1 MRVAARNGSYSPGR
15 NALDANLVLLYL
27 SVNGHVADCLAARR
41 RRLGNPGFDGML
53 QYLNFPERDHRM
65 RRRDFLKTGTLAGA
79 AALQLHSFPYN
90 LFAAAK
96 PKYAQDIV
104 TLGKTGIKLTRLAQ
118 GTGTVGYN
126 KSSDQTRK
134 LGIQGLADLLKA
146 GVDQG
151 LNFWDCA
158 DSYGS
163 HPHVREA
170 LKSVKREKVV
180 IMTKSWATSE
190 AQMRS
195 DLDRFRQELGT
206 DYIDIF
212 LLHCMQ
218 DDDWPAKKRA
228 AMAVVSEA
236 KEKKIVRAHG
246 VSCHTLGALKAAA
259 ASNWVEV
266 DLARLNP
273 AGLHMDADPT
283 TVLSVLADMKSR
295 GKGIIGM
302 KILGQGD
309 LRNRIDEA
317 LQYALAHEVLDCFTI
332 GCESRAEME
341 DLLKRIPAAS
351 VRG

>member
-1 MRVAARNGSYSPGR
+1 MK
-15 NALDANLVLLYL
+15 
-27 SVNGHVADCLAARR
+27 
-41 RRLGNPGFDGML
+41 
-53 QYLNFPERDHRM
+53 
-65 RRRDFLKTGTLAGA
+65 RRDFLKTGALVGA
-79 AALQLHSFPYN
+79 TLQLHNFPYH
-90 LFAAAK
+90 LLAADK
-96 PKYAQDIV
+96 HKYAQDV
-104 TLGKTGIKLTRLAQ
+104 VPLGKTGINLTRLAQ

-126 KSSDQTRK
+126 KSSNQTRK

-163 HPHVREA
+163 HPHVHEA
-170 LKSVKREKVV
+170 LKGVKREKVV
-180 IMTKSWATSE
+180 IMTKTWATSE
-190 AQMRS
+190 SQMRS

-206 DYIDIF
+206 DYIDIL

-218 DDDWPAKKRA
+218 DSNWPEVKKG
-228 AMAVVSEA
+228 AMAVISEA
-236 KEKKIVRAHG
+236 KQKRIVRTHG

-259 ASNWVEV
+259 ASDWVEV

-273 AGLHMDADPT
+273 AGLHMDADPA
-283 TVLSVLADMKSR
+283 TVISVLKDMKSK

-309 LRNRIDEA
+309 MRNKIDEA
-317 LQYALAHEVLDCFTI
+317 LQYALAQDVLDCFTI
-332 GCESRAEME
+332 GCESKGELA

-351 VRG
+351 VRA

>member
-1 MRVAARNGSYSPGR
+1 MNTVKP
-15 NALDANLVLLYL
+15 NL
-27 SVNGHVADCLAARR
+27 G
-41 RRLGNPGFDGML
+41 GML
-53 QYLNFPERDHRM
+53 QCLNSPERNHSM
-65 RRRDFLKTGTLAGA
+65 RRRDFLKAGTLAGA
-79 AALQLHSFPYN
+79 AALQFPNFPYH

-96 PKYAQDIV
+96 QKNAQDIV

-126 KSSDQTRK
+126 KSSNQTRK
-134 LGIQGLADLLKA
+134 LGIQGLADLLRA

-180 IMTKSWATSE
+180 IMTKSWATTE

-195 DLDRFRQELGT
+195 DIDRFRQELGT

-218 DDDWPAKKRA
+218 DNDWPEKKKG
-228 AMAVVSEA
+228 AMAVVREA
-236 KEKKIVRAHG
+236 KEKKIVRTHG

-259 ASNWVEV
+259 ASEWVEV

-273 AGLHMDADPT
+273 AGLHMDADPA
-283 TVLSVLADMKSR
+283 TVISVLKEMKSK
-295 GKGIIGM
+295 GKGVIGM

-309 LRNRIDEA
+309 MRGKIDEA
-317 LQYALAHEVLDCFTI
+317 LQYALSQDVLDCFTI
-332 GCESRAEME
+332 GCESRSEME

-351 VRG
+351 VRA

>member
-1 MRVAARNGSYSPGR
+1 MK
-15 NALDANLVLLYL
+15 
-27 SVNGHVADCLAARR
+27 RR
-41 RRLGNPGFDGML
+41 
-53 QYLNFPERDHRM
+53 E
-65 RRRDFLKTGTLAGA
+65 FLKAGTLAGA
-79 AALQLHSFPYN
+79 AALQLRSFPCH
-90 LFAAAK
+90 LFAAEK
-96 PKYAQDIV
+96 QKRAQDIV

-118 GTGTVGYN
+118 GTGTIGYN
-126 KSSDQTRK
+126 KSSNQTRK
-134 LGIQGLADLLKA
+134 LGIQGLAELLRA

-151 LNFWDCA
+151 LSFWDCA

-180 IMTKSWATSE
+180 IMSKTWANGE

-206 DYIDIF
+206 DYIDIL

-218 DDDWPAKKRA
+218 DTNWPQQKKA
-228 AMAVVSEA
+228 VMAVLSEA
-236 KEKKIVRAHG
+236 KERKIIRSLG
-246 VSCHTLGALKAAA
+246 VSCHTIGALRTAAA
-259 ASNWVEV
+259 TDWVEV
-266 DLARLNP
+266 QLARLNP
-273 AGLHMDADPT
+273 ASLHMDADPA
-283 TVLSVLADMKSR
+283 TVISVLREMKSK

-309 LRNRIDEA
+309 LRSKVDEA
-317 LQYALAHEVLDCFTI
+317 LQYALAQDVLDCFTI
-332 GCESRAEME
+332 GCESRGELE

>member
-1 MRVAARNGSYSPGR
+1 MK
-15 NALDANLVLLYL
+15 
-27 SVNGHVADCLAARR
+27 RR
-41 RRLGNPGFDGML
+41 
-53 QYLNFPERDHRM
+53 E
-65 RRRDFLKTGTLAGA
+65 FLKSSALVG
-79 AALQLHSFPYN
+79 AALQLHSFPYKA
-90 LFAAAK
+90 FAAEK
-96 PKYAQDIV
+96 QKYAQDIV
-104 TLGKTGIKLTRLAQ
+104 PLGKTGIKLTRLAQ

-126 KSSDQTRK
+126 KSSNQTRN

-163 HPHVREA
+163 HPHVHEA

-180 IMTKSWATSE
+180 IMTKTWATSE

-206 DYIDIF
+206 DYIDIL

-218 DDDWPAKKRA
+218 DNNWPEKKKG
-228 AMAVVSEA
+228 AMAVISEA
-236 KEKKIVRAHG
+236 KEKKIVRTHG

-259 ASNWVEV
+259 ASDWVEV

-273 AGLHMDADPT
+273 AGLHMDADPA
-283 TVLSVLADMKSR
+283 TVISVLKDMKSK

-309 LRNRIDEA
+309 MRDRVDQA
-317 LQYALAHEVLDCFTI
+317 LQYGLAQDVLDCFTI
-332 GCESRAEME
+332 GCESKAELG

>member
-1 MRVAARNGSYSPGR
+1 MK
-15 NALDANLVLLYL
+15 
-27 SVNGHVADCLAARR
+27 RR
-41 RRLGNPGFDGML
+41 
-53 QYLNFPERDHRM
+53 E
-65 RRRDFLKTGTLAGA
+65 FLKTCTLAGA
-79 AALQLHSFPYN
+79 AALPLHNFPYH
-90 LFAAAK
+90 LLAAAK
-96 PKYAQDIV
+96 QKYAQDIV
-104 TLGKTGIKLTRLAQ
+104 TLGNTGIKLTRLAQ

-126 KSSDQTRK
+126 KSSNQTRK
-134 LGIQGLADLLKA
+134 LGIQGLADLLRA

-206 DYIDIF
+206 DYIDIL

-218 DDDWPAKKRA
+218 DSDWPEKKKA
-228 AMAVVSEA
+228 AMAVVTEA
-236 KEKKIVRAHG
+236 KAKKIVRAHG
-246 VSCHTLGALKAAA
+246 VSCHTIGALRAAA
-259 ASNWVEV
+259 ATDWVEV

-273 AGLHMDADPT
+273 AGLHMDADPA
-283 TVLSVLADMKSR
+283 TVISVLKDMKAK
-295 GKGIIGM
+295 GKGVIGM
-302 KILGQGD
+302 KILGQGGM
-309 LRNRIDEA
+309 RNKVDEA
-317 LQYALAHEVLDCFTI
+317 LQYALAQDVLDCFTI
-332 GCESRAEME
+332 GCESRSEME

-351 VRG
+351 VRT